1 MSDDTQVEEKVEDVK
16 EEVKENT
23 VKRDLPKLDNVD
35 DALAGDRAAALI
47 EHVVM
52 SLVEHKD
59 KAEIEVVEN
68 GDESVELH
76 VHVDEDE
83 IGRVIGKKGR
93 VIQAMRKLARAVGSA
108 EDTQVGVEVVDPN
121 RPQRNERSN
130 NDNY

>member
-16 EEVKENT
+16 EEVKEKT

-83 IGRVIGKKGR
+83 ISRVIGKKGR

>member
-1 MSDDTQVEEKVEDVK
+1 MSDIEVE
-16 EEVKENT
+16 EEVKAQTEIT
-23 VKRDLPKLDNVD
+23 QEEKAPKRTLPKLDNVD
-35 DALAGDRAAALI
+35 DDLPGDRAAALI

-68 GDESVELH
+68 ADESVELH
-76 VHVDEDE
+76 VHVDDDE

-121 RPQRNERSN
+121 RPSRNERS
-130 NDNY
+130 DNY

>member
-16 EEVKENT
+16 EEVKEKT

-76 VHVDEDE
+76 VHADEDE

>member
-16 EEVKENT
+16 EEVKEKT

-59 KAEIEVVEN
+59 KAE
-68 GDESVELH
+68 
-76 VHVDEDE
+76 
-83 IGRVIGKKGR
+83 
-93 VIQAMRKLARAVGSA
+93 LARAVGSA
-108 EDTQVGVEVVDPN
+108 EDRQVGVEVVDPN

>member
-16 EEVKENT
+16 EEVKEKT

-93 VIQAMRKLARAVGSA
+93 VIQAMRKLARAVGS
-108 EDTQVGVEVVDPN
+108 
-121 RPQRNERSN
+121 N

>member
-16 EEVKENT
+16 EEVKEKT

-35 DALAGDRAAALI
+35 DALAGDRAAALV

-68 GDESVELH
+68 PDESIELH